1 MQNVYQDELV
11 LQAEKGCVTYIF
23 FYFRA
28 GKTAAAADGSMGSAK
43 EILELSGV
51 HTGGRGPP
59 FTTVCGCFGCN
70 CSKPCLPNPVV
81 CYKNVI
87 NISC

>member
-1 MQNVYQDELV
+1 MASPEAVGVTTFLS
-11 LQAEKGCVTYIF
+11 LRQA
-23 FYFRA
+23 
-28 GKTAAAADGSMGSAK
+28 GSSLSLIEQWLIK

-59 FTTVCGCFGCN
+59 FTTVCVCGCFGCN
-70 CSKPCLPNPVV
+70 CLNPCLPNPVV
-81 CYKNVI
+81 YYKSVI